1 MTIDTLKKELQEV
14 EKQIEYIQP
23 DMDIVFKTFPW
34 IYSWWFGKASQRD
47 RIRARKFANKQIE
60 KWFFSK
66 DVLDRA
72 DSMDSLYS
80 KRAKLELAIK
90 QELYTQYIKLK

>member
-1 MTIDTLKKELQEV
+1 MTLDVLKEELKEI
-14 EKQIEYIQP
+14 EKQIKDLQP
-23 DMDIVFKTFPW
+23 DMDLVFKTFPW

-47 RIRARKFANKQIE
+47 RIKARKVANKQIE
-60 KWFFSK
+60 KWLFSK
-66 DVLDRA
+66 DVLNRA

-90 QELYTQYIKLK
+90 QELYTQYIKL